1 MKFIKTMLKEKSG
14 KVNSSLSAPTI
25 DYGSHYKPRRTMMA
39 LEPRIMFDGA
49 AAATTADTVADTKPP
64 VQDNAVIGQDA
75 AKLAQAAA
83 ESVPPAVQADPMQQQ
98 RTEILF
104 VENNVADYQM
114 LIDGA
119 KPGIEV
125 HVLDSGQDGLAQM
138 AQILEGRS
146 GIDAIHIMS
155 HGSEAS
161 VGLGS
166 LTLTAQNLSAHAA
179 DFETIGQALNPN
191 ADILLYGC
199 DIGAGSDGQAFIT
212 AIANATKADVAA
224 SNDPTGSAARGGD
237 WALEAATGSIE
248 AKVAVTDTAEAS
260 YNGLLA
266 AITFDFDAN
275 VTGSGT
281 TILKQ
286 TKSSETI
293 VLTSTDNNLYNNAA
307 SAWGTIG
314 SGKIAGMDSATAL
327 VESQIVITVQGGKTF
342 DLTNFDMYD
351 DQADTITVTT
361 NTGKTQTITFNAAG
375 TKAFTPTTASDF
387 QGITSFTITAADNT
401 FYPLFDNIIL
411 NNISSPNAAPTLG
424 GTFTTGGTVNDNA
437 TTTPFNQVTYTDA
450 DGTSY
455 KVKIAYTA
463 ANGTL
468 TGTGLSGS
476 AGNYTVTGADA
487 ATVQSNLQALVFT
500 PTANQVAPASTV
512 QTTFTLTP
520 NDGTVDGTADS
531 TTKVTATSINDAP
544 TGGNKTVTATEDTTY
559 SFQTGD
565 FTFTDPDAGAAFGGI
580 QMTALPS
587 AGNLWLDA
595 NHNGSNDDAA
605 LTSSST
611 VSAADIASGYLKF
624 SPAANANGAGYA
636 NFSFKVSDGSLYAAA
651 ANTLTIDVSAV
662 NDKPVATAG
671 ATQAYTEKAVAGV
684 IDNTITL
691 NDVDDTQITGA
702 TVTISAGKTTG
713 DVLAVATQ
721 NGISGSY
728 NSGTGVLT
736 LTGTATLADYQAAL
750 RSVTFASSSSDPTA
764 TSSSRTITWA
774 ITDAASTGSNGAQTS
789 TGVTSTINI
798 TSVNDAPTLTA
809 TTSTPTYTETGAS
822 VSLFS
827 SSALSTVE
835 TGQTIDQVVFTVSG
849 LADGANE
856 IMVIN
861 GTDVA
866 LTNSTSGNTATNT
879 IAYSVSVT
887 GSTATVT
894 LTKNDTAANWQGYIN
909 ALTYKDTGTGAGLTA
924 GNRVVTLTSVK
935 DSGGTANSGVDTT
948 AVSVASTV
956 TVAGINHA
964 PTLSTTTSTPTF
976 TEGGAA
982 VSLFSATTVGL
993 GSPDTGQSI
1002 TQLVLTVT
1010 NVSDGASEIVSV
1022 DGSDVALTNA
1032 NSVTTATNGMTAAV
1046 AVSGSTATVTIS
1058 KAGGISAANMQTLVN
1073 GLTYKNSSN
1082 NPSVGSSRVVTL
1094 TQVKDNGGTS
1104 GGGVDTTT
1112 LSSASTVSLVAVNNA
1127 PT

>member
-14 KVNSSLSAPTI
+14 KVNSSLSAPAI

-166 LTLTAQNLSAHAA
+166 LTLTAQNLSTHAA

-894 LTKNDTAANWQGYIN
+894 LTKNDTAA
-909 ALTYKDTGTGAGLTA
+909 
-924 GNRVVTLTSVK
+924 
-935 DSGGTANSGVDTT
+935 
-948 AVSVASTV
+948 
-956 TVAGINHA
+956 
-964 PTLSTTTSTPTF
+964 
-976 TEGGAA
+976 
-982 VSLFSATTVGL
+982 
-993 GSPDTGQSI
+993 
-1002 TQLVLTVT
+1002 
-1010 NVSDGASEIVSV
+1010 
-1022 DGSDVALTNA
+1022 
-1032 NSVTTATNGMTAAV
+1032 
-1046 AVSGSTATVTIS
+1046 
-1058 KAGGISAANMQTLVN
+1058 
-1073 GLTYKNSSN
+1073 
-1082 NPSVGSSRVVTL
+1082 
-1094 TQVKDNGGTS
+1094 
-1104 GGGVDTTT
+1104 
-1112 LSSASTVSLVAVNNA
+1112 
-1127 PT
+1127 